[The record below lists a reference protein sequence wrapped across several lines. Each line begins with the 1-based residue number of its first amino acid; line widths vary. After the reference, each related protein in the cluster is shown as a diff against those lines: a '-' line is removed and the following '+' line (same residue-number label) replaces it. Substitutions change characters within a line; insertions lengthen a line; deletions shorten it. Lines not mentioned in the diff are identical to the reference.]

1 MQNIPAQDQ
10 IHSAAIQQLQE
21 SANNVSISGSDASSK
36 KMSVLQTIFGY
47 ERFKGKQ
54 EEAID
59 AILSGSDCLI
69 ILPTGAGKTLCYS
82 IPTIIVGGL
91 TVVIS
96 SLLSLMLDQVQH
108 LRSKGLNVAYINSSV
123 TDDDRNTIMH
133 NMVSG
138 NYNFVFVTPETAG
151 TEEMRSAFQ
160 TTKTNGILKYI
171 VIDECHCVDMWGFDF
186 RPAYAQ
192 LGVLSQLKCPIVA
205 LTATCS
211 TKTEGVIIS
220 SLQITNLI
228 IVRET
233 CNRKNIS
240 QFVKAKKG
248 DGKDQV
254 VNEILSEHKNKCGI
268 IYCLQRSD
276 TTDMAYLLQV
286 KGINATYYH
295 GELDPYKKKEYFQ
308 AWLDGKAQ
316 VMCATIAFGMGID
329 KADVRFVIHLS
340 LPQLLK
346 CYAQEFGRAGRD
358 GEESTSCIFFR
369 FEDRTRHMHMISS
382 LPESEHRDLKRKK
395 LNEVVKYCI
404 IPKCR
409 KLQLVHYFSE
419 DYKDPCC
426 NMCDV
431 CLGTCNMEAQNA
443 STEALGVLSCLNNV
457 RIVQNKVTLNLL
469 MLVYRGSKRKEVVS
483 KSLHEVP
490 EFGHGKSAFSES
502 ELKQFIYMLIAE
514 DVILEELRGPNEI
527 GSHPYLL
534 CGSKAG
540 MISRGELIINR
551 YKYVK

>member
-36 KMSVLQTIFGY
+36 KMSVLQIIFWY

-82 IPTIIVGGL
+82 IPAIIVGGL

-96 SLLSLMLDQVQH
+96 PLLSLMLDQVQH

-123 TDDDRNTIMH
+123 ADDDRNTIMH

-205 LTATCS
+205 LTATC
-211 TKTEGVIIS
+211 TTRTEGVVIS
-220 SLQITNLI
+220 SLQITNPI

-254 VNEILSEHKNKCGI
+254 VNEILNEHKNKCGI

-295 GELDPYKKKEYFQ
+295 GELDPYKKKENFQ
-308 AWLDGKAQ
+308 AWLDGKA
-316 VMCATIAFGMGID
+316 
-329 KADVRFVIHLS
+329 
-340 LPQLLK
+340 
-346 CYAQEFGRAGRD
+346 
-358 GEESTSCIFFR
+358 
-369 FEDRTRHMHMISS
+369 
-382 LPESEHRDLKRKK
+382 
-395 LNEVVKYCI
+395 
-404 IPKCR
+404 
-409 KLQLVHYFSE
+409 
-419 DYKDPCC
+419 
-426 NMCDV
+426 
-431 CLGTCNMEAQNA
+431 
-443 STEALGVLSCLNNV
+443 
-457 RIVQNKVTLNLL
+457 
-469 MLVYRGSKRKEVVS
+469 
-483 KSLHEVP
+483 
-490 EFGHGKSAFSES
+490 
-502 ELKQFIYMLIAE
+502 
-514 DVILEELRGPNEI
+514 
-527 GSHPYLL
+527 
-534 CGSKAG
+534 
-540 MISRGELIINR
+540 
-551 YKYVK
+551 

>member
-21 SANNVSISGSDASSK
+21 SADNVSISGSDSSSK

-82 IPTIIVGGL
+82 IPAIIVGGL

-96 SLLSLMLDQVQH
+96 PLLSLMLDQVQH
-108 LRSKGLNVAYINSSV
+108 LRSKGLNVA
-123 TDDDRNTIMH
+123 DDDRNTIMH
-133 NMVSG
+133 NMVSD

-160 TTKTNGILKYI
+160 TAKTNGILKYI

-205 LTATCS
+205 LTATCT
-211 TKTEGVIIS
+211 TKSEGIIIS
-220 SLQITNLI
+220 SLQITNPV

-254 VNEILSEHKNKCGI
+254 VNEILNEHKNKCGI

-295 GELDPYKKKEYFQ
+295 GELDPYKKKENFQ

-340 LPQLLK
+340 LPQSLE

-382 LPESEHRDLKRKK
+382 LPESEHQDLKRKK

-419 DYKDPCC
+419 DYKDLCC

-431 CLGTCNMEAQNA
+431 CLGTCNMEPQNA
-443 STEALGVLSCLNNV
+443 STDALGVLSCLNNV

-483 KSLHEVP
+483 KSL
-490 EFGHGKSAFSES
+490 
-502 ELKQFIYMLIAE
+502 
-514 DVILEELRGPNEI
+514 
-527 GSHPYLL
+527 
-534 CGSKAG
+534 
-540 MISRGELIINR
+540 
-551 YKYVK
+551 